1 MGMKKSKRAQK
12 SSGHKSKKK
21 LKKGILDKMKVRE
34 IKDAGAQ
41 LPVLVYSEAAF
52 KTLMLCMKSTHAK
65 TKEFMMVGSVDR
77 HENIFNIKNLYL
89 PPNKS
94 CSGSYCESGDSY
106 DKWFF
111 ETFKTIEE
119 KKAIRC
125 HLHSHVNMKAFPSGT
140 DGKQIMELYGAVTDY
155 YVQIIVNH
163 EFKNYV
169 AIYERG
175 LIYEEVPQFIQI
187 KDLLISFEDLK
198 KSSVENGI
206 ADGEYIIKNGKIDFE
221 DGVMYDI
228 YSAEWEIKSNGLKY
242 DHGEISMI
250 PTADEL
256 KTINAE
262 FDKKC
267 LSSTPTYTYTGSAY
281 PYGGGSF
288 ANPHYTKPG
297 ESLHQNNVV
306 QPTATSTPDK
316 EVNELYSPD
325 ERSAK
330 ELIDELKKRGIIS

>member
-1 MGMKKSKRAQK
+1 MGMKKSKRLQK
-12 SSGHKSKKK
+12 NSGHRSKKK
-21 LKKGILDKMKVRE
+21 LKKGSLEKVKVRE

-41 LPVLVYSEAAF
+41 LPVVVYSEAAF
-52 KTLMLCMKSTHAK
+52 KMLMLCMKSTHAK
-65 TKEFMMVGSVDR
+65 SKEFMMVGSVER

-94 CSGSYCESGDSY
+94 CSGSYCESGDTY

-140 DGKQIMELYGAVTDY
+140 DGKQIMELYGSVTDY

-169 AIYERG
+169 AIYENG

-187 KDLLISFEDLK
+187 KDLLVSFEDLN

-206 ADGEYIIKNGKIDFE
+206 ADGEYTIKNGKIDFE
-221 DGVMYDI
+221 DGVIYDI
-228 YSAEWEIKSNGLKY
+228 YSAEWEIKSDGLKY
-242 DHGEISMI
+242 DHGKISMI

-256 KTINAE
+256 KDINAE
-262 FDKKC
+262 FTKKC
-267 LSSTPTYTYTGSAY
+267 VSTTTYNYGGGTSY
-281 PYGGGSF
+281 PYGGNSF
-288 ANPHYTKPG
+288 PNPHYTKPG
-297 ESLHQNNVV
+297 ESYHQNNVV
-306 QPTATSTPDK
+306 QPTTTSTPEKDVD
-316 EVNELYSPD
+316 EVYSPD
-325 ERSAK
+325 GRSAK
-330 ELIDELKKRGIIS
+330 ELIEELKKRGIIS

>member
-1 MGMKKSKRAQK
+1 
-12 SSGHKSKKK
+12 
-21 LKKGILDKMKVRE
+21 
-34 IKDAGAQ
+34 
-41 LPVLVYSEAAF
+41 
-52 KTLMLCMKSTHAK
+52 
-65 TKEFMMVGSVDR
+65 
-77 HENIFNIKNLYL
+77 
-89 PPNKS
+89 
-94 CSGSYCESGDSY
+94 
-106 DKWFF
+106 
-111 ETFKTIEE
+111 
-119 KKAIRC
+119 
-125 HLHSHVNMKAFPSGT
+125 MKAFPSGT

-206 ADGEYIIKNGKIDFE
+206 ADGEYTIKDGKIDFE
-221 DGVMYDI
+221 DGVVYDI
-228 YSAEWEIKSNGLKY
+228 YSAEWEIESNGLKY

-256 KTINAE
+256 KAINAD

-267 LSSTPTYTYTGSAY
+267 VSTTTYS
-281 PYGGGSF
+281 YGGGAYSYGGTSSYGGG
-288 ANPHYTKPG
+288 ASSYGGSSYYTKPG
-297 ESLHQNNVV
+297 ESYHQNNVV
-306 QPTATSTPDK
+306 QPTAASTPEK
-316 EVNELYSPD
+316 EVSDVYSPD
-325 ERSAK
+325 GRTAK

>member
-1 MGMKKSKRAQK
+1 
-12 SSGHKSKKK
+12 
-21 LKKGILDKMKVRE
+21 
-34 IKDAGAQ
+34 
-41 LPVLVYSEAAF
+41 
-52 KTLMLCMKSTHAK
+52 
-65 TKEFMMVGSVDR
+65 
-77 HENIFNIKNLYL
+77 
-89 PPNKS
+89 
-94 CSGSYCESGDSY
+94 
-106 DKWFF
+106 
-111 ETFKTIEE
+111 
-119 KKAIRC
+119 
-125 HLHSHVNMKAFPSGT
+125 
-140 DGKQIMELYGAVTDY
+140 VTDY

-206 ADGEYIIKNGKIDFE
+206 ADGEYIIKDGKIDFE

-228 YSAEWEIKSNGLKY
+228 YTAEWEIKSDGLKY

-250 PTADEL
+250 PTVDEL

-267 LSSTPTYTYTGSAY
+267 LSSTPTYSYTGAGY

-297 ESLHQNNVV
+297 ESFHQNNVV
-306 QPTATSTPDK
+306 QPTTTSTPDK
-316 EVNELYSPD
+316 EVSDVYSPD
-325 ERSAK
+325 GRSAK
-330 ELIDELKKRGIIS
+330 ELIDELKKRGIIN